1 MRPRIVFGS
10 RSAIAF
16 AALIAQAACSP
27 AVTTPSASPRGAFA
41 VIPVGGTSA
50 GPQSSAPAAS
60 APLSL
65 IADDSTPIRLA
76 ELTVNIHVHGP
87 LARTA
92 VHATFWNTSSS
103 TLEGRFRMTLPP
115 RSSVSRLA
123 MKISGEWREADAAE
137 IGAARETYEEILHR
151 RRDPLLVEQRR
162 EREISARVFPIDGSS
177 AKEIAIEYISEVG
190 GADAP
195 VWFPLRGLPA
205 VHKLDVSV
213 IEGATEPI
221 AIHLED
227 DRPTADV
234 SFVAPRST
242 GAEVARAGELVA
254 LRVPTFV
261 AKEPDP
267 LEGAV
272 VFVVE
277 TSAAKEGTLEAA
289 ASLVGALASSS
300 SGRTRAAVVAY
311 DQSTE
316 RLYDGDLASLS
327 AALPKALAARGAL
340 GVADLER
347 GLEAARVEAKR
358 IRATRVIIVGGGVGP
373 TADGARLRVAMGELA
388 KAGVERVDVLG
399 TSALADLRLYRPLV
413 TSAIFARDGV
423 VIDDAPRL
431 SPETVQARVRSRVAA
446 RVPVSVEGATWT
458 STAAL
463 EAASP
468 DETRVVLARVPSS
481 APLRAHIGG
490 KVHSVDASAV
500 TAAPSPMLEHVSAVA
515 KLDALIAHEEEA
527 ATKDA
532 WKSEIVAIARKNKL
546 ASPFTS
552 LIVLE
557 NDSDVARMRSR
568 EASSSAAPPPPPP
581 PSPSTPSAPAR
592 GHVTKAPAMR
602 QATTTVSGRVPPEV
616 IQRIVRQR
624 WGALRACYEDGL
636 RRRGEFSGR
645 VSVKFVVT
653 HDGSVGTAM
662 DAGSDISDKK
672 TIECVVDVFR
682 HLVFPAPDG
691 NITVV
696 YPLMLAPITAED
708 EASPPAAHLPVKAS
722 TIWSPFRSSAGA
734 AAPPSP
740 AERLFP
746 WSMDYRRVMAF
757 VPASLGGDP
766 SPSTTP
772 NAKAAIDAA
781 TELRAREG
789 STSAIALVAL
799 GQAYEAA
806 GDKDRATRAYGSLAD
821 LYPER
826 AEMLRAAAVRIARVR
841 PGDPIAIDLLRR
853 AASERPDQPSSHHLL
868 CLELLRAGKP
878 EAAFEAAANGMR
890 RRYELRFASVS
901 DLLATDLG
909 LAAAAWAQA
918 EPAKRDRIESKA
930 IFLHARSRDRSTVQA
945 IAAWET
951 DTSDIDVQAFDAKGE
966 RNGATTSQ
974 ALDGFGPE
982 ALDLAT
988 DVKRVSALNAVVRLQ
1003 RKGSGGDVLG
1013 VVHVVRHDGKGNVT
1027 IDPRPFTIMNEGTV
1041 LDLGAL

>member
-1 MRPRIVFGS
+1 MTWKVADGAIRDVRGRSIVMRGVNFAGSHKIKPYLSSFGPPDLARLKS
-10 RSAIAF
+10 DYGFNALRMLVLWAGIEPSKGSYDEHYLDGVEERVRWAHDANMLVVLDMHQDLYGEGFLGGDGAPKWTCDEARYAAF
-16 AALIAQAACSP
+16 KP
-27 AVTTPSASPRGAFA
+27 TTPWFLGSLDTNVTACVDKLYEEGGESRTHFVEAWRRLATRLSKYDNIVGFDILNEPHWGTYSILAFEADKLASFYTEVATAVRKEAPTWLVFA
-41 VIPVGGTSA
+41 EPGSNRNVGY
-50 GPQSSAPAAS
+50 PSSLPKLPFEGVVYAPHSYDRDAES
-60 APLSL
+60 GSGF
-65 IADDSTPIRLA
+65 DDSRRAAILDNVA
-76 ELTVNIHVHGP
+76 KL
-87 LARTA
+87 
-92 VHATFWNTSSS
+92 
-103 TLEGRFRMTLPP
+103 
-115 RSSVSRLA
+115 
-123 MKISGEWREADAAE
+123 REEANA
-137 IGAARETYEEILHR
+137 IGAALFI
-151 RRDPLLVEQRR
+151 
-162 EREISARVFPIDGSS
+162 G
-177 AKEIAIEYISEVG
+177 EYG
-190 GADAP
+190 
-195 VWFPLRGLPA
+195 
-205 VHKLDVSV
+205 
-213 IEGATEPI
+213 
-221 AIHLED
+221 
-227 DRPTADV
+227 
-234 SFVAPRST
+234 
-242 GAEVARAGELVA
+242 
-254 LRVPTFV
+254 
-261 AKEPDP
+261 
-267 LEGAV
+267 
-272 VFVVE
+272 
-277 TSAAKEGTLEAA
+277 
-289 ASLVGALASSS
+289 
-300 SGRTRAAVVAY
+300 
-311 DQSTE
+311 E
-316 RLYDGDLASLS
+316 RLYDGDLASLA

-358 IRATRVIIVGGGVGP
+358 IHATRVIIVGGGVGP
-373 TADGARLRVAMGELA
+373 TADGARLRDAMGELA

-413 TSAIFARDGV
+413 TSAIFARDGA

-468 DETRVVLARVPSS
+468 DETRVVLARVPSTT
-481 APLRAHIGG
+481 PLRVHVGG

-515 KLDALIAHEEEA
+515 KLDALIARGEGA
-527 ATKDA
+527 GTKDA

-568 EASSSAAPPPPPP
+568 EAPSAAPPPPPP
-581 PSPSTPSAPAR
+581 SPSPSTPSAPAR

-636 RRRGEFSGR
+636 RRRGDELSGR
-645 VSVKFVVT
+645 VSVKFVIT
-653 HDGSVGTAM
+653 RDGSVGTAM
-662 DAGSDISDKK
+662 DAGSEISDKK
-672 TIECVVDVFR
+672 TIDCVVDVFR
-682 HLVFPAPDG
+682 HLVFPAPEG
-691 NITVV
+691 ANITVV

-708 EASPPAAHLPVKAS
+708 EASPPPTRLPVSAS
-722 TIWSPFRSSAGA
+722 TIWSPSPFRLSAG

-740 AERLFP
+740 AEKLFP
-746 WSMDYRRVMAF
+746 WSMNYRRVMAF
-757 VPASLGGDP
+757 VPASLGGDA
-766 SPSTTP
+766 SPSATEP

-781 TELRAREG
+781 TDLRAREG
-789 STSAIALVAL
+789 SASAIALVAL

-853 AASERPDQPSSHHLL
+853 AVSERPDQPSSHHLL

-878 EAAFEAAANGMR
+878 EAAFEAAANGAK
-890 RRYELRFASVS
+890 RRYELRYAGVS
-901 DLLATDLG
+901 DLLASDLG

-918 EPAKRDRIESKA
+918 EPAKRDMIESKA
-930 IFLHARSRDRSTVQA
+930 IVLHARSRDRSTVQA

-966 RNGATTSQ
+966 RSGATTSQ

-988 DVKRVSALNAVVRLQ
+988 DVKRASPLNAVVRLQ
-1003 RKGSGGDVLG
+1003 RKGTGGDVLG

-1027 IDPRPFTIMNEGTV
+1027 IDPRPFTLMNEGTV